1 MATNSFLGF
10 SEDGTQLF
18 EMKSKMARQVGDD
31 ASDSVKSTIR
41 ETLGVPASAEGLTPA
56 NNLSDVSSAATSR
69 TNLDVM
75 SIGDITDRA
84 NSKAPSNAISITSGS
99 QYLMTSELP
108 GDMNDQVTCHYVVE
122 LKSSPSAHLCLG
134 GIVNSLGSGGTSG
147 NAFAQLDTSRRLT
160 VYTTMGTSGTA
171 SSNTTLSNI
180 ATLDLNRIYVISIT
194 VDKAGSGLTA
204 YLDGVSLSSS
214 AISGNLG
221 FLTNPKIQIGQSN
234 SLTQDWTHR
243 GAVVFNRVQSAAEIA
258 EFAKHLRVLPPDQWG
273 NNTEILVDGDMEDAG
288 VTNWSSVTSNATIT
302 KATGTPHGG
311 SQCLRVAADSAS
323 AAYTEQSL
331 GTFEVGQ
338 RIRARGWARGDGTRT
353 PTIRLNGSS
362 WQNIWTGTSSTSW
375 QEFDVTFVVAA
386 GSLARLN
393 LYTSSG
399 SASGEYVE
407 WDDLSWKAVGAVV
420 ALLPTPGSINSTT
433 GEWKDSSSNAVDAAP
448 SGGVSALFPQPPQKA
463 HAASDSSADV
473 VEEITAG
480 STDTVLHR
488 RYGDGAIATIPGYG
502 YTQTITMQLA
512 DDAELDL
519 TGVFHAAAVRG
530 QIFFRNSSN
539 NSYGAA
545 ILCVNHT
552 STDPIVIGDVSSSW
566 STTKDTSSKFNLY
579 RAADGTS
586 KPTIQN
592 KMGYSANITMT
603 VMAHYY

>member
-56 NNLSDVSSAATSR
+56 NNLSDVASAATSR
-69 TNLDVM
+69 SNLDVM
-75 SIGDITDRA
+75 AIGDVNDRVL
-84 NSKAPSNAISITSGS
+84 SKAPSPAISITSGS

-147 NAFAQLDTSRRLT
+147 NAFAQLDMSRRLT

-221 FLTNPKIQIGQSN
+221 FLTNPQIQIGQSN

-243 GAVVFNRVQSAAEIA
+243 GAVVFNRVQTASEIA
-258 EFAKHLRVLPPDQWG
+258 IMAKRLLVEPADQWG
-273 NNTEILVDGDMEDAG
+273 GNTEIIVDGDMEAAG
-288 VTNWSSVTSNATIT
+288 VTSWSSYSSNATVT

-311 SQCLRVAADSAS
+311 SQCLRVAAGSAS
-323 AAYTEQSL
+323 AAYTEQSI
-331 GTFEVGQ
+331 GTFETGQ
-338 RIRARGWARGDGTRT
+338 RIRVRGWARGDGTRT

-362 WQNIWTGTSSTSW
+362 WQNIWSGTSSTSW
-375 QEFDVTFVVAA
+375 QEFDVTFVIAA

-399 SASGEYVE
+399 SASGEYTE

-420 ALLPTPGSINSTT
+420 ALLPTPGSIESDGT
-433 GEWKDSSSNAVDAAP
+433 WLDSSSNELNGTPTGVTPLISQPSQRGTFTPTLSFAGSSTGVTYSEQLGTWERVGERAIAITGRITLTDKGTHGLSAAAKLEGLP
-448 SGGVSALFPQPPQKA
+448 FTSRNAN
-463 HAASDSSADV
+463 DSSLLTVTGVNLSSLTSAV
-473 VEEITAG
+473 VGMVYANNTTAKVLHYG
-480 STDTVLHR
+480 ASGEVQLDWDNFTNSTVLLFSGT
-488 RYGDGAIATIPGYG
+488 YLIA
-502 YTQTITMQLA
+502 
-512 DDAELDL
+512 
-519 TGVFHAAAVRG
+519 
-530 QIFFRNSSN
+530 
-539 NSYGAA
+539 
-545 ILCVNHT
+545 
-552 STDPIVIGDVSSSW
+552 
-566 STTKDTSSKFNLY
+566 
-579 RAADGTS
+579 
-586 KPTIQN
+586 
-592 KMGYSANITMT
+592 
-603 VMAHYY
+603 